1 MQIKANQLGRHLDA
15 GRFAPIY
22 LVYGDEPLLVDEAC
36 ANIVEAAEANGFSD
50 RNRFDLAVDGSLD
63 EALAGAAN
71 LSLFASKR
79 MLDIRLPAKGLDR
92 KGSDTIRRY
101 LGSPPPSTMVLCRAP
116 GLDWRTKSSA
126 WHRAIDKA
134 GAVVQVW
141 PVSARELPRWL
152 DQRCR
157 ASGLQLD
164 REALSILADRVE
176 GNLLAA
182 TQEIEKLRLSGRQ
195 GAIGAEEMRDAV
207 GDSAHFDTF
216 QMIDTAF
223 AGQGARACRMARVLR
238 QDGIPIF
245 MVMGALVNQ
254 LRRALEVTA
263 GGAPRLPRARAQ
275 QVTRAANRLGAERI
289 QGLLRTAA
297 VLDLQ
302 SKGMLR
308 GDAWQ
313 SLEQMVVAIAGGHD
327 DGLEDRAEYL
337 RVERQ

>member
-1 MQIKANQLGRHLDA
+1 MQIKSNQLQRHLDA

-22 LVYGDEPLLVDEAC
+22 LVSGDEPLLVDEAC
-36 ANIVEAAEANGFSD
+36 ASIVAAAEANGFSD
-50 RNRFDLAVDGSLD
+50 RTRFDLAVDGGLE

-101 LGSPPPSTMVLCRAP
+101 LGSPPPSTMVLCRAV

-141 PVSARELPRWL
+141 PVGARELPRWL

-164 REALSILADRVE
+164 REAISILAERVE

-182 TQEIEKLRLSGRQ
+182 TQEIEKLRLSGRK
-195 GAIGAEEMRDAV
+195 GTIGAEEMRDAV

-216 QMIDTAF
+216 QMIDAAF
-223 AGQGARACRMARVLR
+223 AGQGGRACRMARVLH

-254 LRRALEVTA
+254 LRRAREVAA
-263 GGAPRLPRARAQ
+263 GGSPRMPRNRAQ
-275 QVTRAANRLGAERI
+275 QVKRAVQRLGADRI
-289 QGLLRTAA
+289 DALLRAAA

-313 SLEQMVVAIAGGHD
+313 SLERMVVAIAGGD
-327 DGLEDRAEYL
+327 GDGLEERADYLRAES
-337 RVERQ
+337 

>member
-1 MQIKANQLGRHLDA
+1 MQIKSNQLQRHLDA
-15 GRFAPIY
+15 GRFAPVY
-22 LVYGDEPLLVDEAC
+22 LVSGDEPLLVEEAC
-36 ANIVEAAEANGFSD
+36 ASIVAAAEANGFSD
-50 RNRFDLAVDGSLD
+50 RKRFDLAVDGSLE

-101 LGSPPPSTMVLCRAP
+101 LGSPPPSTMLLCRAV

-126 WHRAIDKA
+126 WHRAVDKA

-141 PVSARELPRWL
+141 PVGARELPRWL

-164 REALSILADRVE
+164 REAISILAERVE

-182 TQEIEKLRLSGRQ
+182 TQEIEKLRLSGRK
-195 GAIGAEEMRDAV
+195 GTIGADEMRDAV

-223 AGQGARACRMARVLR
+223 AGQGARACRMTRVLR

-254 LRRALEVTA
+254 LRRAREVAA
-263 GGAPRLPRARAQ
+263 GGSPRMPRNRAQ
-275 QVTRAANRLGAERI
+275 QVQRAVQRLGADRI
-289 QGLLRTAA
+289 DALLRAAA

-313 SLEQMVVAIAGGHD
+313 SLERMVVAIAGGD
-327 DGLEDRAEYL
+327 GDGLEERADYLRAEP
-337 RVERQ
+337 

>member
-1 MQIKANQLGRHLDA
+1 MQIKSNQLQRHLDA

-22 LVYGDEPLLVDEAC
+22 LVSGDEPLLVDEAC
-36 ANIVEAAEANGFSD
+36 ASIVAAAEANGFSD
-50 RNRFDLAVDGSLD
+50 RTRFDLAVDGGLE

-101 LGSPPPSTMVLCRAP
+101 LGSPPPSTMVLCRAV

-141 PVSARELPRWL
+141 PVGARELPRWL

-164 REALSILADRVE
+164 REAISILAERVE

-182 TQEIEKLRLSGRQ
+182 TQEIEKLRLSGRK
-195 GAIGAEEMRDAV
+195 GTIGADEMRDAV

-216 QMIDTAF
+216 QMIDAAF

-254 LRRALEVTA
+254 LRRAREVAA
-263 GGAPRLPRARAQ
+263 GGSPRMPRNRAQ
-275 QVTRAANRLGAERI
+275 HVKRAVERLGTDRI
-289 QGLLRTAA
+289 DALLRAAA

-313 SLEQMVVAIAGGHD
+313 SLERMVVTVAGGD
-327 DGLEDRAEYL
+327 GDGLEERADYL
-337 RVERQ
+337 CMER

>member
-36 ANIVEAAEANGFSD
+36 ASIVEAAEANGFSD
-50 RNRFDLAVDGSLD
+50 RSRFDLAVDGSLD

-116 GLDWRTKSSA
+116 GLDWRTRSSA
-126 WHRAIDKA
+126 WHKAIDKA

-313 SLEQMVVAIAGGHD
+313 SLEQMVVAIARGHD

>member
-1 MQIKANQLGRHLDA
+1 MQIKSNQLQRHLDA
-15 GRFAPIY
+15 GRFAPVY
-22 LVYGDEPLLVDEAC
+22 LVSGDEPLLVDEAC
-36 ANIVEAAEANGFSD
+36 ASIVAAAEANGFSD
-50 RNRFDLAVDGSLD
+50 RTRFDLAVDGGLE

-101 LGSPPPSTMVLCRAP
+101 LGSPPPSTMLLCRAV
-116 GLDWRTKSSA
+116 GLDWRTRSSA

-141 PVSARELPRWL
+141 PVGARELPRWL

-157 ASGLQLD
+157 ASDLQLD
-164 REALSILADRVE
+164 REAISILAERVE

-182 TQEIEKLRLSGRQ
+182 TQEIEKLRLSGRK
-195 GAIGAEEMRDAV
+195 GTIGADELRDAV

-216 QMIDTAF
+216 QMIDAAF
-223 AGQGARACRMARVLR
+223 AGEGARACRMARVLR

-254 LRRALEVTA
+254 LRRAREVAA
-263 GGAPRLPRARAQ
+263 GGSPRMPRNRAQ
-275 QVTRAANRLGAERI
+275 QVQRAVRRLGADRI
-289 QGLLRTAA
+289 DALLRAAA

-313 SLEQMVVAIAGGHD
+313 SLERMVVAVAGGD
-327 DGLEDRAEYL
+327 GDGLEERADYLRAE
-337 RVERQ
+337 V

>member
-1 MQIKANQLGRHLDA
+1 MQIKSNQLQRHLDGA
-15 GRFAPIY
+15 RFAPIY
-22 LVYGDEPLLVDEAC
+22 LVSGDEPLLVEEAC
-36 ANIVEAAEANGFSD
+36 ASIVAAAEANGFSD
-50 RNRFDLAVDGSLD
+50 RKRFDLAVDGSLE
-63 EALAGAAN
+63 EALADAAN

-101 LGSPPPSTMVLCRAP
+101 LGSPPPSTMVLCRAV
-116 GLDWRTKSSA
+116 GLDWRTRSSA

-141 PVSARELPRWL
+141 PVGARELPRWL
-152 DQRCR
+152 DERCR

-164 REALSILADRVE
+164 REALSILAERVE

-182 TQEIEKLRLSGRQ
+182 TQEIEKLRLSGRKGTV
-195 GAIGAEEMRDAV
+195 GADEMRDAV

-216 QMIDTAF
+216 QMIDAAF
-223 AGQGARACRMARVLR
+223 AGEGARACRMARVLR

-254 LRRALEVTA
+254 LRRAREVAA
-263 GGAPRLPRARAQ
+263 GGSPRMPRNRAQ
-275 QVTRAANRLGAERI
+275 QVSRAVRRLGADRI
-289 QGLLRTAA
+289 DALLRAAA

-313 SLEQMVVAIAGGHD
+313 SLERLVVAIAGGD
-327 DGLEDRAEYL
+327 GDGLEERAEYL
-337 RVERQ
+337 RAER

>member
-1 MQIKANQLGRHLDA
+1 MQIKSNQLQRHLDA
-15 GRFAPIY
+15 GRFAPVY
-22 LVYGDEPLLVDEAC
+22 LVSGDEPLLVEEAC
-36 ANIVEAAEANGFSD
+36 ASIVAAAEANGFSD
-50 RNRFDLAVDGSLD
+50 RKRFDLAVDGSLE

-101 LGSPPPSTMVLCRAP
+101 LGSPPPSTMLLCRAV

-126 WHRAIDKA
+126 WHRAVDKA

-141 PVSARELPRWL
+141 PVGARELPRWL

-164 REALSILADRVE
+164 REAISILAERVE

-182 TQEIEKLRLSGRQ
+182 AQEIEKLRLSGRK
-195 GAIGAEEMRDAV
+195 GTIGADEMRDAV

-254 LRRALEVTA
+254 LRRAREVAA
-263 GGAPRLPRARAQ
+263 GGSPRMPRNRAQ
-275 QVTRAANRLGAERI
+275 QVKRAVQRLGADRI
-289 QGLLRTAA
+289 DALLRAAA

-313 SLEQMVVAIAGGHD
+313 SLERMVVAIAGGD
-327 DGLEDRAEYL
+327 GDGLEERADYLRAEP
-337 RVERQ
+337 

>member
-1 MQIKANQLGRHLDA
+1 MQIKSNQLQRHLDA

-22 LVYGDEPLLVDEAC
+22 LVSGDEPLLVDEAC
-36 ANIVEAAEANGFSD
+36 ASIVAAAEANGFSD
-50 RNRFDLAVDGSLD
+50 RTRFDLAVDGGLE

-79 MLDIRLPAKGLDR
+79 MLDIRLTAKGLDR

-101 LGSPPPSTMVLCRAP
+101 LGSPPPSTMVLCRAV

-141 PVSARELPRWL
+141 PVGARELPRWL

-164 REALSILADRVE
+164 REALSILAERVE

-195 GAIGAEEMRDAV
+195 GTIGADEMRDAV

-216 QMIDTAF
+216 QMIDAAF
-223 AGQGARACRMARVLR
+223 AGDGARACRMARVLR

-254 LRRALEVTA
+254 LRRAREVAA
-263 GGAPRLPRARAQ
+263 GGSPRMPRNRAQ
-275 QVTRAANRLGAERI
+275 QVQRAVQRLGADRI
-289 QGLLRTAA
+289 DALLRAAA

-313 SLEQMVVAIAGGHD
+313 SLERMVVAVAGGD
-327 DGLEDRAEYL
+327 GDGLEERATYLRAEP
-337 RVERQ
+337 

>member
-1 MQIKANQLGRHLDA
+1 MQIKSNQLQRHLDA

-22 LVYGDEPLLVDEAC
+22 LVSGDEPLLVEEAC
-36 ANIVEAAEANGFSD
+36 ASIVAAAEANGFSD
-50 RNRFDLAVDGSLD
+50 RKRFDLAVDGSLE

-79 MLDIRLPAKGLDR
+79 MLDIRLSAKGLDR

-101 LGSPPPSTMVLCRAP
+101 LGSPPPSTMLLCRAV
-116 GLDWRTKSSA
+116 GLDWRTRSSA

-141 PVSARELPRWL
+141 PVGARELPRWL

-164 REALSILADRVE
+164 REALSILAERVE

-182 TQEIEKLRLSGRQ
+182 TQEIEKLRLAGRK
-195 GAIGAEEMRDAV
+195 GAIGADEMRDAV

-216 QMIDTAF
+216 QMIDAAF
-223 AGQGARACRMARVLR
+223 AGQGARACRMARVLK

-245 MVMGALVNQ
+245 MVMGALANQ
-254 LRRALEVTA
+254 LRRAREVAA
-263 GGAPRLPRARAQ
+263 GGSPRMPRNRAQ
-275 QVTRAANRLGAERI
+275 QVSRAVRRLGADRI
-289 QGLLRTAA
+289 DDLLRAAA

-308 GDAWQ
+308 GDAWH
-313 SLEQMVVAIAGGHD
+313 SLERMVVAIAGGD
-327 DGLEDRAEYL
+327 SDGLEARADYL
-337 RVERQ
+337 RVER

>member
-1 MQIKANQLGRHLDA
+1 MQIKSNQLQRHLDA

-22 LVYGDEPLLVDEAC
+22 LVSGDEPLLVDEAC
-36 ANIVEAAEANGFSD
+36 ASIVAAAEANGFSD
-50 RNRFDLAVDGSLD
+50 RTRFDLAVDGGLE

-79 MLDIRLPAKGLDR
+79 MLDIRLTAKGLDR

-101 LGSPPPSTMVLCRAP
+101 LGSPPPSTMVLCRAV

-141 PVSARELPRWL
+141 PVGARELPRWL

-164 REALSILADRVE
+164 REALSILAERVE

-195 GAIGAEEMRDAV
+195 GTIGADEMRDAV

-216 QMIDTAF
+216 QMIDAAF
-223 AGQGARACRMARVLR
+223 AGDGARACRMARVLR

-254 LRRALEVTA
+254 LRRAREVTA
-263 GGAPRLPRARAQ
+263 GGSPRMPRNRAQ
-275 QVTRAANRLGAERI
+275 QVNRAVRRLGADRI
-289 QGLLRTAA
+289 DALLRAAA

-313 SLEQMVVAIAGGHD
+313 SLERLVVAIAGGD
-327 DGLEDRAEYL
+327 GDGLEERAEYL
-337 RVERQ
+337 RAER

>member
-1 MQIKANQLGRHLDA
+1 MQIKSNQLQRHLDA

-22 LVYGDEPLLVDEAC
+22 LVSGDEPLLVDEAC
-36 ANIVEAAEANGFSD
+36 ASIVAAAEANGFSD
-50 RNRFDLAVDGSLD
+50 RTRFDLAVDGGLE

-101 LGSPPPSTMVLCRAP
+101 LGSPPPSTMLLCRAV

-141 PVSARELPRWL
+141 PVGARELPRWL

-157 ASGLQLD
+157 VSGLQLD
-164 REALSILADRVE
+164 REAISILAERVE

-182 TQEIEKLRLSGRQ
+182 TQEIEKLRLSGRK
-195 GAIGAEEMRDAV
+195 GTIGADEMRDAV

-216 QMIDTAF
+216 QMIDAAF
-223 AGQGARACRMARVLR
+223 AGQGARACRMARVLH

-254 LRRALEVTA
+254 LRRAREVAA
-263 GGAPRLPRARAQ
+263 GGSPRMPRNRAQ
-275 QVTRAANRLGAERI
+275 QVKRAVERLGADRI
-289 QGLLRTAA
+289 DALLRAAA

-313 SLEQMVVAIAGGHD
+313 SLERMVVAVAGGD
-327 DGLEDRAEYL
+327 GDGLEERADYLRAEP
-337 RVERQ
+337 

>member
-1 MQIKANQLGRHLDA
+1 MQIKSNQLQRHLDSA
-15 GRFAPIY
+15 RFAPIY
-22 LVYGDEPLLVDEAC
+22 LVSGDEPLLVEEAC
-36 ANIVEAAEANGFSD
+36 ASIVAAAEANGFSD
-50 RNRFDLAVDGSLD
+50 RKRFDLAVDGSLE
-63 EALAGAAN
+63 EALADAAN

-101 LGSPPPSTMVLCRAP
+101 LGSPPPSTMVLCRAV
-116 GLDWRTKSSA
+116 GLDWRTRSSA

-141 PVSARELPRWL
+141 PVGARELPRWL
-152 DQRCR
+152 DERCR

-164 REALSILADRVE
+164 REALSILAERVE

-182 TQEIEKLRLSGRQ
+182 TQEIEKLRLSGRKGTV
-195 GAIGAEEMRDAV
+195 GADEMRDAV

-216 QMIDTAF
+216 QMIDAAF
-223 AGQGARACRMARVLR
+223 AGEGARACRMARVLR

-254 LRRALEVTA
+254 LRRAREVAA
-263 GGAPRLPRARAQ
+263 GGSPRMPRNRAQ
-275 QVTRAANRLGAERI
+275 QVNRAVRRLGADRI
-289 QGLLRTAA
+289 DALLRAAA

-313 SLEQMVVAIAGGHD
+313 SLERLVVAIAGGD
-327 DGLEDRAEYL
+327 GDGLEERAEYL
-337 RVERQ
+337 RAER

>member
-1 MQIKANQLGRHLDA
+1 MQIKPNQLQRHLDA

-22 LVYGDEPLLVDEAC
+22 LVSGDEPLLVDEAC
-36 ANIVEAAEANGFSD
+36 ASIVAAAEANGFSD
-50 RNRFDLAVDGSLD
+50 RTRFDLAVDGGLE

-101 LGSPPPSTMVLCRAP
+101 LGSPPPSTMLLCRAV

-141 PVSARELPRWL
+141 PIGARELPRWL

-164 REALSILADRVE
+164 REAINILAERVE

-182 TQEIEKLRLSGRQ
+182 TQEIEKLRLSGRK
-195 GAIGAEEMRDAV
+195 GTIGSDEMRDAV

-216 QMIDTAF
+216 QMIDAAF
-223 AGQGARACRMARVLR
+223 AGQGGRACRMARVLR

-254 LRRALEVTA
+254 LRRAREVAA
-263 GGAPRLPRARAQ
+263 GGSPRMPRNRAQ
-275 QVTRAANRLGAERI
+275 QVQRAVRRLGADRI
-289 QGLLRTAA
+289 DALLRAAA

-313 SLEQMVVAIAGGHD
+313 SLERMVVAVAGGEG
-327 DGLEDRAEYL
+327 DGLEERADYLRAES
-337 RVERQ
+337 

>member
-1 MQIKANQLGRHLDA
+1 MQIKSNQLQRHLDA
-15 GRFAPIY
+15 GRFAPVY
-22 LVYGDEPLLVDEAC
+22 LVSGDEPLLVDEAC
-36 ANIVEAAEANGFSD
+36 ASIVAAAETNGFSD
-50 RNRFDLAVDGSLD
+50 RTRFDLAVDGGLE

-101 LGSPPPSTMVLCRAP
+101 LGSPPPSTMLLCRAV
-116 GLDWRTKSSA
+116 GLDWRTRSSA

-141 PVSARELPRWL
+141 PVGARELPRWL

-157 ASGLQLD
+157 AGGLQLD
-164 REALSILADRVE
+164 REAISILAERVE

-182 TQEIEKLRLSGRQ
+182 TQEIEKLRLSGRK
-195 GAIGAEEMRDAV
+195 GTIGADELRDAV

-216 QMIDTAF
+216 QMIDAAF
-223 AGQGARACRMARVLR
+223 AGEGARACRMARVLR

-254 LRRALEVTA
+254 LRRAREVAA
-263 GGAPRLPRARAQ
+263 GGSPRMPRNRAQ
-275 QVTRAANRLGAERI
+275 QVQRAVRRLGADRI
-289 QGLLRTAA
+289 DALLRAAA

-313 SLEQMVVAIAGGHD
+313 SLERMVVAVAGGD
-327 DGLEDRAEYL
+327 GDGLEERADYLRAE
-337 RVERQ
+337 V

>member
-1 MQIKANQLGRHLDA
+1 MQIKSNQLQRHLDA

-22 LVYGDEPLLVDEAC
+22 LVSGDEPLLVDEAC
-36 ANIVEAAEANGFSD
+36 ASIVAAAEANGFSD
-50 RNRFDLAVDGSLD
+50 RTRFDLAVDGGLE

-101 LGSPPPSTMVLCRAP
+101 LGSPPPSTMVLCRAV

-141 PVSARELPRWL
+141 PVGARELPRWL

-157 ASGLQLD
+157 ASGLHLD
-164 REALSILADRVE
+164 GEAISILAERVE

-182 TQEIEKLRLSGRQ
+182 TQEIEKLRLSGRA
-195 GAIGAEEMRDAV
+195 GTIGADEMRDAV

-216 QMIDTAF
+216 QMIDAAF
-223 AGQGARACRMARVLR
+223 AGQGGRACRMARVLR

-254 LRRALEVTA
+254 LRRAREVAA
-263 GGAPRLPRARAQ
+263 GGSPRMPRNRAQ
-275 QVTRAANRLGAERI
+275 QVKRAVQRLGADRI
-289 QGLLRTAA
+289 DALLRAAA

-313 SLEQMVVAIAGGHD
+313 SLERMVVAIAGGD
-327 DGLEDRAEYL
+327 GDGLEERADYLRAES
-337 RVERQ
+337 

>member
-1 MQIKANQLGRHLDA
+1 MQIKSNQLQRHLDGA
-15 GRFAPIY
+15 RFAPIY
-22 LVYGDEPLLVDEAC
+22 LVSGDEPLLVEEAC
-36 ANIVEAAEANGFSD
+36 ASIVAAAEANGFSD
-50 RNRFDLAVDGSLD
+50 RKRFDLAVDGSLE
-63 EALAGAAN
+63 EALADAAN

-101 LGSPPPSTMVLCRAP
+101 LGSPPPSTMVLCRAV
-116 GLDWRTKSSA
+116 GLDWRTRSSA

-141 PVSARELPRWL
+141 PVGARELPRWL
-152 DQRCR
+152 DERCR

-164 REALSILADRVE
+164 REALSILAERVE

-182 TQEIEKLRLSGRQ
+182 TQEIEKLRLSGRKGTV
-195 GAIGAEEMRDAV
+195 GADEMRDAV

-216 QMIDTAF
+216 QMIDAAF
-223 AGQGARACRMARVLR
+223 AGEGARACRMARVLR

-254 LRRALEVTA
+254 LRRAREVAA
-263 GGAPRLPRARAQ
+263 GASPRMPRNRAQ
-275 QVTRAANRLGAERI
+275 QVSRAVRRLGADRI
-289 QGLLRTAA
+289 DALLRAAA

-313 SLEQMVVAIAGGHD
+313 SLERLVVAIAGGD
-327 DGLEDRAEYL
+327 GDGLEERAEYL
-337 RVERQ
+337 RAER

>member
-1 MQIKANQLGRHLDA
+1 MQIKSNQLQRHLDA
-15 GRFAPIY
+15 GRFAPVY
-22 LVYGDEPLLVDEAC
+22 LVSGDEPLLVDEAC
-36 ANIVEAAEANGFSD
+36 ASIVAAAEANGFSD
-50 RNRFDLAVDGSLD
+50 RTRFDLAVDGGLE

-92 KGSDTIRRY
+92 KGSETIRRY
-101 LGSPPPSTMVLCRAP
+101 LGSPPPSTMLLCRAV
-116 GLDWRTKSSA
+116 GLDWRTRSSA

-141 PVSARELPRWL
+141 PVGARELPRWL

-164 REALSILADRVE
+164 REAISILAERVE

-182 TQEIEKLRLSGRQ
+182 TQEIEKLRLSGRK
-195 GAIGAEEMRDAV
+195 GTIGADELRDAV

-216 QMIDTAF
+216 QMIDAAF
-223 AGQGARACRMARVLR
+223 AGEGARACRMARVLR

-254 LRRALEVTA
+254 LRRAREVAA
-263 GGAPRLPRARAQ
+263 GGSPRMPRNRAQ
-275 QVTRAANRLGAERI
+275 QVQRAVRRLGADRI
-289 QGLLRTAA
+289 DALLRAAA

-313 SLEQMVVAIAGGHD
+313 SLERMVVAVAGGD
-327 DGLEDRAEYL
+327 GDGLEERADYLRAE
-337 RVERQ
+337 V

>member
-1 MQIKANQLGRHLDA
+1 MQIKSNQLQRHLDA
-15 GRFAPIY
+15 ARFAPIY
-22 LVYGDEPLLVDEAC
+22 LVSGDEPLLVEEAC
-36 ANIVEAAEANGFSD
+36 ASIVAAAEANGFSD
-50 RNRFDLAVDGSLD
+50 RKRFDLAVDGSLE

-71 LSLFASKR
+71 LSLFASRR

-101 LGSPPPSTMVLCRAP
+101 LGSPPPSTMLLCRAV

-152 DQRCR
+152 DERCR
-157 ASGLQLD
+157 ASGLELD
-164 REALSILADRVE
+164 REALSILAERVE

-182 TQEIEKLRLSGRQ
+182 TQEIEKLRLAGRK
-195 GAIGAEEMRDAV
+195 GTIGADEMRDAV

-216 QMIDTAF
+216 QMIDAAF

-254 LRRALEVTA
+254 LRRAREVAA
-263 GGAPRLPRARAQ
+263 GGSPRMPRNRAQ
-275 QVTRAANRLGAERI
+275 QVSRAARRLGADRVDA
-289 QGLLRTAA
+289 LLRAAA

-313 SLEQMVVAIAGGHD
+313 SLERMVAAVAGGSD
-327 DGLEDRAEYL
+327 DGLEERADYL
-337 RVERQ
+337 RVER

>member
-1 MQIKANQLGRHLDA
+1 MQIKSNQLQRHLDA
-15 GRFAPIY
+15 GRFAPVY
-22 LVYGDEPLLVDEAC
+22 LVSGDEPLLVEEAC
-36 ANIVEAAEANGFSD
+36 ASIVAAAEANGFSD
-50 RNRFDLAVDGSLD
+50 RKRFDLAVDGSLE

-101 LGSPPPSTMVLCRAP
+101 LGSPPPSTMLLCRAV

-126 WHRAIDKA
+126 WHRAVDKA

-141 PVSARELPRWL
+141 PVGARELPRWL

-164 REALSILADRVE
+164 REAISILAERVE

-182 TQEIEKLRLSGRQ
+182 AQEIEKLRLSGRK
-195 GAIGAEEMRDAV
+195 GTIGADEMRDAV

-254 LRRALEVTA
+254 LRRAREVAA
-263 GGAPRLPRARAQ
+263 GGSPRMPRNRAQ
-275 QVTRAANRLGAERI
+275 QVKRAVQRLGADRI
-289 QGLLRTAA
+289 DALLRAAA

-313 SLEQMVVAIAGGHD
+313 SLERMVVAIAGGD
-327 DGLEDRAEYL
+327 SDGLEERADYLRAEP
-337 RVERQ
+337 